1 MTDPIKRG
9 AEAERL
15 WNDDLMAEARAH
27 IRQTIVDKWM
37 ASPMDDVEGR
47 EKLRYLLHVH
57 ECYDRF
63 FQRAIQ
69 DGKLAALEDER
80 KKKGL
85 REFLRIA

>member
-1 MTDPIKRG
+1 MTDTIKRA
-9 AEAERL
+9 AEADRL

-27 IRQTIVDKWM
+27 IKQTIVDKWM
-37 ASPMDDVEGR
+37 ASPMDDIDGR

-63 FQRAIQ
+63 FRRAIE
-69 DGKLAALEDER
+69 DGRMAQLEEER

-85 REFLRIA
+85 REYLRIA